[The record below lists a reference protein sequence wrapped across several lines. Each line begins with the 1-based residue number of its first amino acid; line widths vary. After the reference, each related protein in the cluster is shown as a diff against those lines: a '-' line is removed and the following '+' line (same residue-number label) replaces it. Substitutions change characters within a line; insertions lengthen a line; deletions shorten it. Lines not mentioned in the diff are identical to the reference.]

1 MVWFNHGRH
10 FAIISNRSNQHKL
23 GYLALIICVLAGI
36 EAGAQGQESL
46 PELGEAAVTEFWRAD
61 SAAARAA
68 LVDEILAS
76 QTGVEELVALFQA
89 GPAYDADV
97 PTGEQLR
104 QRIDAEGAEYPYM
117 LYVPEDYDPNQPYPL
132 EFVLHGGVG
141 RPRADAEENF
151 WQRSYERVAQPGRII
166 VIPFAWSEAY
176 WWQDSQSE
184 NIPAILNELKATY
197 NVDENRVTMTGISD
211 GGTGA
216 YFFAFKQPTQWA
228 AFLPYIGHPGVLR
241 SQQSGGGYRLYFEN
255 LMNKPL
261 YIVNGEND
269 RLYPAASLDS
279 FIQILQDVG
288 VSYTWTVIEEGEHNT
303 SWLPDYQAVIEEF
316 KADNPRDPLPA
327 NIQWVAD
334 RTDRYNRNHWI
345 EINEMTEAD
354 RPSLLQVTRTGN
366 QFEVDARGVDRFTL
380 LLSPHAVDFDLPLR
394 VVVNGESK
402 FDGMVEQSEET
413 LLDYATQDLDRTM
426 LFTAKLNVSLVD

>member
-1 MVWFNHGRH
+1 
-10 FAIISNRSNQHKL
+10 
-23 GYLALIICVLAGI
+23 
-36 EAGAQGQESL
+36 
-46 PELGEAAVTEFWRAD
+46 LGEAAVTEFWRAD
-61 SAAARAA
+61 SAVARAA
-68 LVDEILAS
+68 LVDEILES
-76 QTGVEELVALFQA
+76 QTSVEELLALFQA
-89 GPAYDADV
+89 GPMYDADV

-104 QRIDAEGAEYPYM
+104 QRINAEGTEYPYM
-117 LYVPEDYDPNQPYPL
+117 LYVPEDYDPNQSYPL

-141 RPRADAEENF
+141 RPRTDAEESF

-166 VIPFAWSEAY
+166 VIPFAWAEAY

-241 SQQSGGGYRLYFEN
+241 SKQSGGGYRLYFEN

-269 RLYPAASLDS
+269 RLYPAESLRS
-279 FIQILQDVG
+279 FIQILQDVD
-288 VSYTWTVIEEGEHNT
+288 VPHTWTVIEEGGHNT
-303 SWLPDYQAVIEEF
+303 SWLPDYQAVIEQF

-366 QFEVDARGVDRFTL
+366 QFEVDARGVNRFTL
-380 LLSPHAVDFDLPLR
+380 LLSPNAVDFELPLR

>member
-1 MVWFNHGRH
+1 
-10 FAIISNRSNQHKL
+10 
-23 GYLALIICVLAGI
+23 
-36 EAGAQGQESL
+36 
-46 PELGEAAVTEFWRAD
+46 
-61 SAAARAA
+61 
-68 LVDEILAS
+68 
-76 QTGVEELVALFQA
+76 
-89 GPAYDADV
+89 
-97 PTGEQLR
+97 
-104 QRIDAEGAEYPYM
+104 
-117 LYVPEDYDPNQPYPL
+117 
-132 EFVLHGGVG
+132 
-141 RPRADAEENF
+141 
-151 WQRSYERVAQPGRII
+151 II
-166 VIPFAWSEAY
+166 VIPFAWAEAY

-380 LLSPHAVDFDLPLR
+380 LLSPDAVDFDLPLR

>member
-1 MVWFNHGRH
+1 MGD
-10 FAIISNRSNQHKL
+10 
-23 GYLALIICVLAGI
+23 
-36 EAGAQGQESL
+36 
-46 PELGEAAVTEFWRAD
+46 AAVTEFWRAD

-76 QTGVEELVALFQA
+76 QTSVEELLALFQA
-89 GPAYDADV
+89 GPMYDADV

-104 QRIDAEGAEYPYM
+104 QRINAEGTEYPYM
-117 LYVPEDYDPNQPYPL
+117 LYVPEDYDPNQSYPL

-141 RPRADAEENF
+141 RPRTDAEESF

-166 VIPFAWSEAY
+166 VIPFAWAEAY

-241 SQQSGGGYRLYFEN
+241 SKQSGGGYRLYFEN

-269 RLYPAASLDS
+269 RLYPAESLRS
-279 FIQILQDVG
+279 FIQILQDVD
-288 VSYTWTVIEEGEHNT
+288 VPHTWTVIEEGGHNT
-303 SWLPDYQAVIEEF
+303 SWLPDYQVVIEQF

-366 QFEVDARGVDRFTL
+366 QFEVDARGVNRFTL
-380 LLSPHAVDFDLPLR
+380 LLSPNAVDFELPLR

>member
-1 MVWFNHGRH
+1 
-10 FAIISNRSNQHKL
+10 
-23 GYLALIICVLAGI
+23 
-36 EAGAQGQESL
+36 
-46 PELGEAAVTEFWRAD
+46 
-61 SAAARAA
+61 
-68 LVDEILAS
+68 LVDEILES
-76 QTGVEELVALFQA
+76 QTSVEELLALFQA
-89 GPAYDADV
+89 GPMYDADV

-104 QRIDAEGAEYPYM
+104 QRINAEGTEYPYM
-117 LYVPEDYDPNQPYPL
+117 LYVPEDYDPNQSYPL

-141 RPRADAEENF
+141 RPRTDAEESF

-166 VIPFAWSEAY
+166 VIPFAWAEAY

-241 SQQSGGGYRLYFEN
+241 SKQSGGGYRLYFEN

-269 RLYPAASLDS
+269 RLYPAESLRS
-279 FIQILQDVG
+279 FIQILQDVD
-288 VSYTWTVIEEGEHNT
+288 VPHTWTVIEEGGHNT
-303 SWLPDYQAVIEEF
+303 SWLPDYQAVIEQF

-366 QFEVDARGVDRFTL
+366 QFEVDARGVNRFTL
-380 LLSPHAVDFDLPLR
+380 LLSPNAVDFELPLR

>member
-1 MVWFNHGRH
+1 
-10 FAIISNRSNQHKL
+10 
-23 GYLALIICVLAGI
+23 
-36 EAGAQGQESL
+36 
-46 PELGEAAVTEFWRAD
+46 
-61 SAAARAA
+61 
-68 LVDEILAS
+68 
-76 QTGVEELVALFQA
+76 
-89 GPAYDADV
+89 
-97 PTGEQLR
+97 
-104 QRIDAEGAEYPYM
+104 
-117 LYVPEDYDPNQPYPL
+117 
-132 EFVLHGGVG
+132 
-141 RPRADAEENF
+141 
-151 WQRSYERVAQPGRII
+151 VAQPGRII
-166 VIPFAWSEAY
+166 VIPFAWAEAY

-241 SQQSGGGYRLYFEN
+241 SKQSGGGYRLYFEN

-269 RLYPAASLDS
+269 RLYPAESLRS
-279 FIQILQDVG
+279 FIQILQDVD
-288 VSYTWTVIEEGEHNT
+288 VPHTWTVIEEGGHNT
-303 SWLPDYQAVIEEF
+303 SWLPDYQAVIEQF

-366 QFEVDARGVDRFTL
+366 QFEVDARGVNRFTL
-380 LLSPHAVDFDLPLR
+380 LLSPNAVDFELPLR

>member
-1 MVWFNHGRH
+1 
-10 FAIISNRSNQHKL
+10 
-23 GYLALIICVLAGI
+23 
-36 EAGAQGQESL
+36 
-46 PELGEAAVTEFWRAD
+46 LGEAAVTEFWRAD

-76 QTGVEELVALFQA
+76 QTSVEELLALFQA
-89 GPAYDADV
+89 GPMYDADV

-104 QRIDAEGAEYPYM
+104 QRINAEGTEYPYM
-117 LYVPEDYDPNQPYPL
+117 LYVPEDYDPNQSYPL

-141 RPRADAEENF
+141 RPRTDAEESF

-166 VIPFAWSEAY
+166 VIPFAWAEAY

-241 SQQSGGGYRLYFEN
+241 SKQSGGGYRLYFEN

-269 RLYPAASLDS
+269 RLYPAESLRS
-279 FIQILQDVG
+279 FIQILQDVD
-288 VSYTWTVIEEGEHNT
+288 VPHTWTVIEEGGHNT
-303 SWLPDYQAVIEEF
+303 SWLPDYQAVIEQF
-316 KADNPRDPLPA
+316 KADNPRDPLPV

-366 QFEVDARGVDRFTL
+366 QFEVDARGVNRFTL
-380 LLSPHAVDFDLPLR
+380 LLSPNAVDFELPLR

>member
-1 MVWFNHGRH
+1 M
-10 FAIISNRSNQHKL
+10 
-23 GYLALIICVLAGI
+23 AGI
-36 EAGAQGQESL
+36 EASAQGQESL
-46 PELGEAAVTEFWRAD
+46 TELGEAVVTEFWRAD

-76 QTGVEELVALFQA
+76 QTSVEELLALFQA
-89 GPAYDADV
+89 GPMYDADV

-104 QRIDAEGAEYPYM
+104 QRINAEGTEYPYM
-117 LYVPEDYDPNQPYPL
+117 LYVPEDYDPNQSYPL

-141 RPRADAEENF
+141 RPRTDAEESF

-166 VIPFAWSEAY
+166 VIPFAWAEAY

-241 SQQSGGGYRLYFEN
+241 SKQSGGGYRLYFEN

-269 RLYPAASLDS
+269 RLYPAESLRS
-279 FIQILQDVG
+279 FIQILQDVD
-288 VSYTWTVIEEGEHNT
+288 VPHTWTVIEEGGHNT
-303 SWLPDYQAVIEEF
+303 SWLPDYQAVIEQF

-366 QFEVDARGVDRFTL
+366 QFEVDARGVNRFTL
-380 LLSPHAVDFDLPLR
+380 LLSPNAVDFELPLR

>member
-1 MVWFNHGRH
+1 
-10 FAIISNRSNQHKL
+10 
-23 GYLALIICVLAGI
+23 
-36 EAGAQGQESL
+36 
-46 PELGEAAVTEFWRAD
+46 LGEAAVTEFWRAD

-76 QTGVEELVALFQA
+76 QTSVEELLALFQA
-89 GPAYDADV
+89 GPMYDADV

-104 QRIDAEGAEYPYM
+104 QRINAEGTEYPYM
-117 LYVPEDYDPNQPYPL
+117 LYVPEDYDPNQSYPL

-141 RPRADAEENF
+141 RPRTDAEESF

-166 VIPFAWSEAY
+166 VIPFAWAEAY

-241 SQQSGGGYRLYFEN
+241 SKQSGGGYRLYFEN

-269 RLYPAASLDS
+269 RLYPAESLRS
-279 FIQILQDVG
+279 FIQILQDVD
-288 VSYTWTVIEEGEHNT
+288 VPHTWTVIEEGGHNT
-303 SWLPDYQAVIEEF
+303 SWLPDYQAVIEQF

-366 QFEVDARGVDRFTL
+366 QFEVDARGVNRFTL
-380 LLSPHAVDFDLPLR
+380 LLSPNAVDFELPLR